1 MMVNLPGKMRQKL
14 LQTLSHPLVD
24 RTARLVVPEF
34 VPIFFLHRSYDA
46 NRATTGLAAEYL
58 AECLQYLA
66 NNGFHHIPLETLI
79 EAIRDQSPLPA
90 RSVVFCMDDGFYDQG
105 ERLGS
110 VFADFH
116 VPATFFVLTDFVDQQ
131 DWPWDSKVNYIV
143 NHAQTDRLELTIEG
157 EAIGYMLENDFH
169 KSQTRR
175 RLRDLMK
182 TQPGDRIEALLEQL
196 IAASGVTVPDEP
208 PNWERPANWDQLRA
222 LEARGLR
229 IAPHSRSHRILSTL
243 SDDECE
249 QEIRYSTERVRAELN
264 DPAPVFCYP
273 TGRASDFGAREIE
286 IVKSLGFR
294 GAVSSIPGSARKKP
308 PMHDYIYQL
317 PRYELPEDP
326 VRFHQYNSWV
336 EAVRS

>member
-1 MMVNLPGKMRQKL
+1 MVNMPDTIRQAL
-14 LQTLSHPLVD
+14 LSALSHPLVD
-24 RTARLVVPEF
+24 RAARLMIPEF

-46 NRATTGLAAEYL
+46 NRKTQGLAAEYL
-58 AECLQYLA
+58 AESLQYLSD
-66 NNGFHHIPLETLI
+66 NDFHHISLETLI
-79 EAIRDQSPLPA
+79 EAIREQSPLPA

-105 ERLGS
+105 DKLGS

-116 VPATFFVLTDFVDQQ
+116 VPATFFVLTDFVDSEG
-131 DWPWDSKVNYIV
+131 WPWDSKVNYIV
-143 NHAQTDRLELTIEG
+143 NHAEADNIQLTIEG
-157 EAIGYMLENDFH
+157 ESIGFMLETDFH

-182 TQPGDRIEALLEQL
+182 SQPGERIDEILAQL
-196 IAASGVTVPDEP
+196 VEASGVTVPEEP
-208 PNWERPANWDQLRA
+208 PAWERPANWDQLRH
-222 LEARGLR
+222 LESRGLR

-243 SDDECE
+243 SDAECE
-249 QEIRYSTERVRAELN
+249 HEIRYSTERVKAELK

-273 TGRASDFGAREIE
+273 TGRETDFGDREIE
-286 IVKSLGFR
+286 IVKSLGFT

-308 PMHDYIYQL
+308 PMRDYIYQL